1 MPEIIDVVSISVFFK
16 YIFSYFAN
24 FRFWDFVRVI
34 VDLGIVTFVFYELIK
49 ICKDTRAWQLIKGI
63 IFMLLFSYVCDMLSL
78 NTIAYILNYIIG
90 FLGIALVI
98 IFSPEIRKMLE
109 QLGRSKLGLSLLLNP
124 DQKSDTRIVTKLMID
139 NVVAAAQNM
148 SLSRTG
154 SLMVIE
160 RETKVGE
167 YINTGTRIDS
177 EVSASLL
184 INIFVPN
191 TPLHD
196 GAVIIRNNRIVA
208 AACVLP
214 LTDRQNIDSDLGT
227 RHRAAIG
234 ITDVSDAVVVVV
246 SEETG
251 QISLCDNGKIRRN
264 LTREALRESLD
275 NLLIPSD
282 TKSASRIIFPRKDRK
297 K

>member
-1 MPEIIDVVSISVFFK
+1 MPEIIDVSSMDVFLK
-16 YIFSYFAN
+16 YIWSYFSN
-24 FRFWDFVRVI
+24 FSFLDFARVI
-34 VDLGIVTFVFYELIK
+34 LDLGIVTFVLYKVLK
-49 ICKDTRAWQLIKGI
+49 VCKDTRAWQLIKGI
-63 IFMLLFSYVCDMLSL
+63 IFTLIFSYVCELLSL
-78 NTIAYILNYIIG
+78 NTIAYILNYLIS
-90 FLGIALVI
+90 FMGIALVV
-98 IFSPEIRKMLE
+98 IFSPEIRRILE
-109 QLGRSKLGLSLLLNP
+109 QLGRNKLGLSSLLNL

-148 SLSRTG
+148 SLTRTG
-154 SLMVIE
+154 ALMVIE
-160 RETKVGE
+160 RNTKVGE

-196 GAVIIRNNRIVA
+196 GAVIIRDNRIVA
-208 AACVLP
+208 AGCVLP
-214 LTDRQNIDSDLGT
+214 LTDKQVDNGLGT

-246 SEETG
+246 SEETS
-251 QISLCDNGKIRRN
+251 QISLCYDGKINRD
-264 LTREALRESLD
+264 LTREVLREKLGA
-275 NLLIPSD
+275 LLIPEE
-282 TKSASRIIFPRKDRK
+282 TKTSFSIFSRKDRK

>member
-1 MPEIIDVVSISVFFK
+1 MPEIIDVSSMDVFLK
-16 YIFSYFAN
+16 YIWSYFSN
-24 FRFWDFVRVI
+24 FSFLNFARVI
-34 VDLGIVTFVFYELIK
+34 LDLGIVTFVLYKVLK
-49 ICKDTRAWQLIKGI
+49 VCKDTRAWQLIKGI
-63 IFMLLFSYVCDMLSL
+63 IFTLIFSYVCELLSL
-78 NTIAYILNYIIG
+78 NTIAYILNYLIS
-90 FLGIALVI
+90 FMGIALVV
-98 IFSPEIRKMLE
+98 IFSPEIRRILE
-109 QLGRSKLGLSLLLNP
+109 QLGRNKLGLSSLLNL

-148 SLSRTG
+148 SLTRTG
-154 SLMVIE
+154 ALMVIE
-160 RETKVGE
+160 RNTKVGE

-196 GAVIIRNNRIVA
+196 GAVIIRDNRIVA
-208 AACVLP
+208 AGCVLP
-214 LTDRQNIDSDLGT
+214 LTDKQVDNGLGT

-246 SEETG
+246 SEETS
-251 QISLCDNGKIRRN
+251 QISLCYDGKINRD
-264 LTREALRESLD
+264 LTREVLREKLGA
-275 NLLIPSD
+275 LLIPEE
-282 TKSASRIIFPRKDRK
+282 TKTSFSIFSRKDRK

>member
-1 MPEIIDVVSISVFFK
+1 MPEIIDISSMSVFFT
-16 YIFSYFAN
+16 YIWSFFSN
-24 FRFWDFVRVI
+24 FSFIDFLRV
-34 VDLGIVTFVFYELIK
+34 VLDLGLVTFVLYQVLK

-63 IFMLLFSYVCDMLSL
+63 VFILIFAYLCELFSL
-78 NTIAYILNYIIG
+78 NTIAYILNYLIS
-90 FLGIALVI
+90 FLGISLVV
-98 IFSPEIRKMLE
+98 IFSPEIRRILE
-109 QLGRSKLGLSLLLNP
+109 QLGRNKLGLSTLLNL

-148 SLSRTG
+148 SLSKTG

-160 RETKVGE
+160 RNVKVGE

-196 GAVIIRNNRIVA
+196 GAVIIRDNRIVA
-208 AACVLP
+208 AGCVLP
-214 LTDRQNIDSDLGT
+214 LTDKAVENGLGT

-246 SEETG
+246 SEETSL
-251 QISLCDNGKIRRN
+251 ISLCYDGKIFRG
-264 LTREALRESLD
+264 LTRETLRENLGS
-275 NLLIPSD
+275 LLIPEDSKP
-282 TKSASRIIFPRKDRK
+282 TFNIFSRKDRK

>member
-1 MPEIIDVVSISVFFK
+1 MPEIIDVVSMPVFLR

-24 FRFWDFVRVI
+24 FNFWDFIRVM

-63 IFMLLFSYVCDMLSL
+63 IFMLLFSYVCDLLSL

-124 DQKSDTRIVTKLMID
+124 DQKSDIRIVTKLMID

-154 SLMVIE
+154 ALMVIE
-160 RETKVGE
+160 RATKVGE

-251 QISLCDNGKIRRN
+251 QISLCENGKITRN

-275 NLLIPSD
+275 NVLIPSE
-282 TKSASRIIFPRKDRK
+282 TKSPARIIFPRKDRK

>member
-24 FRFWDFVRVI
+24 FRFWDFVRVV

-63 IFMLLFSYVCDMLSL
+63 IFMLLFSYVCDLLSL

-208 AACVLP
+208 GACVLP

-251 QISLCDNGKIRRN
+251 QISLCDNGKIRN
-264 LTREALRESLD
+264 S
-275 NLLIPSD
+275 
-282 TKSASRIIFPRKDRK
+282 
-297 K
+297 

>member
-1 MPEIIDVVSISVFFK
+1 MPEIIDITSMSVFFS
-16 YIFSYFAN
+16 YIWSYFSN
-24 FRFWDFVRVI
+24 FVFLDFLRLLL
-34 VDLGIVTFVFYELIK
+34 DLGIVTFVFYHILK

-63 IFMLLFSYVCDMLSL
+63 IFTLIFAYVCDLLSL
-78 NTIAYILNYIIG
+78 NTIAYILNYLIS
-90 FLGIALVI
+90 FLGIALVV
-98 IFSPEIRKMLE
+98 IFSPEIRRILE
-109 QLGRSKLGLSLLLNP
+109 QLGRNKLGLSMFISG
-124 DQKSDTRIVTKLMID
+124 DQKSDTRIITKLMID

-148 SLSRTG
+148 SLSKTG
-154 SLMVIE
+154 ALMVIE
-160 RETKVGE
+160 RNTKVGE

-196 GAVIIRNNRIVA
+196 GAVIVRNNRIVA
-208 AACVLP
+208 AGCVLP
-214 LTDRQNIDSDLGT
+214 LTDKNVEVGLGT

-251 QISLCDNGKIRRN
+251 QMSLCYDGKIYRN
-264 LTREALRESLD
+264 LTRETLRENLGT
-275 NLLIPSD
+275 LLIPVENKP
-282 TKSASRIIFPRKDRK
+282 TLNIFSRKDRK